1 MLTRKEIMA
10 LVVLSIGNF
19 PDMENKNAGTIVNA
33 WEASLPEK
41 FVFDIAKAAIMRVIQ
56 TSEFFPRVSRIVE
69 AYQEIETELKGSDYP
84 TDADAWREVL
94 LLIQDVGQYRGEPA
108 FSHPMIG
115 LTVKGFGWY
124 ELCVSENG
132 GIDRAQFMR
141 MYNTNVARDKS
152 NERAKETLQLL
163 GSNATIQKALNIGK
177 GGDKN
182 EPSRDTL

>member
-1 MLTRKEIMA
+1 MLTRKEIMG
-10 LVVLSIGNF
+10 LVVLAIGNF
-19 PDMENKNAGTIVNA
+19 PDMENKNPETIVNS
-33 WEASLPEK
+33 WESSLPK
-41 FVFDIAKAAIMRVIQ
+41 TFVFEIAKAAIMRVIQ

-69 AYQEIETELKGSDYP
+69 AYHEIETELKGDDYP

-132 GIDRAQFMR
+132 GIDRAQFLK

-152 NERAKETLQLL
+152 DQRAKETIRLL
-163 GSNATIQKALNIGK
+163 GDNSAIQKALNIGK
-177 GGDKN
+177 GSGAK
-182 EPSRDTL
+182 